1 MAAKKCANHPLD
13 PAVTVCSSCRR
24 GLCSECW
31 QRNLNGSPCCEL
43 CLHHL
48 TSTGTNLALAVAF
61 LLVCSGVA
69 ALVWRWDAAH
79 ALRGSWVFWVSFAA
93 VVCGVSIWLAL
104 RETAP
109 AVMRVEVRPKD
120 YPAPS
125 PTAKVGHPYR
135 SALRNASRFVAS
147 PVSGVWTATLLLGC
161 MVVVSIT
168 VPGLLHR
175 PRWIEAE
182 LVVAAWWAI
191 WAVTLSVLLYR
202 GWRLSDDH
210 VLAPPRVPWDRS
222 RKGSKSE
229 ALSDAL
235 SWGCDPIG
243 CGDLAGCGETA
254 FVLTLV
260 AAILGAVWLMVELA
274 VPALFFLAYFL
285 VRTSLARVANDHH
298 DCERHLGRALGWGL
312 VWASLY
318 AAPLALVI
326 FVAHRLLAKG

>member
-1 MAAKKCANHPLD
+1 MAEKKCANHPVEQ
-13 PAVTVCSSCRR
+13 AVTVCSSCRR
-24 GLCSECW
+24 GLCSACW
-31 QRNLNGSPCCEL
+31 QRNLNGNPCCEL

-48 TSTGTNLALAVAF
+48 TSTGTNLAIAVAF

-69 ALVWRWDAAH
+69 A
-79 ALRGSWVFWVSFAA
+79 
-93 VVCGVSIWLAL
+93 
-104 RETAP
+104 
-109 AVMRVEVRPKD
+109 
-120 YPAPS
+120 
-125 PTAKVGHPYR
+125 
-135 SALRNASRFVAS
+135 
-147 PVSGVWTATLLLGC
+147 
-161 MVVVSIT
+161 
-168 VPGLLHR
+168 
-175 PRWIEAE
+175 
-182 LVVAAWWAI
+182 
-191 WAVTLSVLLYR
+191 
-202 GWRLSDDH
+202 
-210 VLAPPRVPWDRS
+210 RVPWDRS

-235 SWGCDPIG
+235 SWGCDPLG
-243 CGDLAGCGETA
+243 CGDLTGCGETA

-298 DCERHLGRALGWGL
+298 DCESHLGRALGWGL

>member
-1 MAAKKCANHPLD
+1 VAI
-13 PAVTVCSSCRR
+13 
-24 GLCSECW
+24 
-31 QRNLNGSPCCEL
+31 
-43 CLHHL
+43 
-48 TSTGTNLALAVAF
+48 AVAF
-61 LLVCSGVA
+61 FLVCSGVA

-79 ALRGSWVFWVSFAA
+79 ALRGSWVFWVSFAV
-93 VVCGVSIWLAL
+93 VVCGVSIWLAI

-120 YPAPS
+120 FSAIS
-125 PTAKVGHPYR
+125 PTARVGHPYR
-135 SALRNASRFVAS
+135 TAFRNASRIVAS
-147 PVSGVWTATLLLGC
+147 PVSGVWTATLLLFC
-161 MVVVSIT
+161 MVVVSIV

-182 LVVAAWWAI
+182 MVIAAWWTI
-191 WAVTLSVLLYR
+191 WTVTLSVLLYR

-229 ALSDAL
+229 ALNDAL
-235 SWGCDPIG
+235 SGGCDLIG

-254 FVLTLV
+254 FVLALV

-274 VPALFFLAYFL
+274 VPALFFLIYFL

-298 DCERHLGRALGWGL
+298 DCESHLGRAFGWGL
-312 VWASLY
+312 VWASVY

-326 FVAHRLLAKG
+326 FVAHRLVGRD